1 MYPTRVLLRSAASR
15 DLSRR
20 IGRVDISTPPVSAR
34 AAVIAT
40 QTILLVT
47 WTTVVIL
54 RAWVSDDAFITLRTV
69 DNALNG
75 YGLRWNVVERVQA
88 YTHPLWMLAT
98 TAVSWVIGSPYFAVV
113 WMSIACS
120 VAAAGLVALR
130 IANSGFGAAFA
141 LLLLMS
147 STAFLDYSTS
157 GLENPLTHLLLAVF
171 VLAWL
176 SRRPSPRT
184 TCVLALLMAGLLL
197 NRVDAGLLVLPAFL
211 AVAWRRPFR
220 ANLVATAL
228 GMSPVAAWE
237 LFSVI
242 YYGFPFPNTAYAKLG
257 TGISSVQLLLQG
269 GYYFANS
276 LRFDVVTLLAIGGAI
291 GSSTRRSHQHL
302 RPLAYGIALYLIYIL
317 RIGGDF
323 MSGRFFAAPFFLAT
337 IVLARVPWPS
347 TWRLQS
353 AIVAGVVALRA
364 TMLIGPTEI
373 TWRMASATSVLS
385 TRTRPALSLRADRR
399 CREGPFSVHGLELR
413 SRGRQVVQTGVIGMT
428 GYFAG
433 PEVHIVDFFALSDP
447 LLARRPADPR
457 LTDRSF
463 SAPHSGGVHRFDPTP
478 AKRDRESPYCALLR
492 RPGARDA
499 GTAMDVGAVEGHR
512 PSESRSENHLKMP
525 AHPSRSQ
532 QAHEVGFL
540 QPPTLT

>member
-1 MYPTRVLLRSAASR
+1 MYPNLVLLRSATSS

-20 IGRVDISTPPVSAR
+20 IGRVSISTPRVSAR
-34 AAVIAT
+34 AAVIAI
-40 QTILLVT
+40 QTMLLVT

-120 VAAAGLVALR
+120 AAAAGLLALR
-130 IANSGFGAAFA
+130 IANSWFGAVLA

-184 TCVLALLMAGLLL
+184 TGVLALVMAGLLL

-220 ANLVATAL
+220 ANLLATAL

-237 LFSVI
+237 LFSVV

-257 TGISSVQLLLQG
+257 TGISSLQLLLQG

-276 LRFDVVTLLAIGGAI
+276 LRYDVVTLLAIGGAI
-291 GSSTRRSHQHL
+291 GFSTRRSNQHL
-302 RPLAYGIALYLIYIL
+302 RPLAYGIALYLLYIL

-323 MSGRFFAAPFFLAT
+323 MSGRFFSAPFFLAT

-347 TWRLQS
+347 TWMLQS
-353 AIVAGVVALRA
+353 AIVAGVITLRA
-364 TMLIGPTEI
+364 AMLTGPTEI
-373 TWRMASATSVLS
+373 GMAHGISDQRLVYQDATRLVTQGRSPV
-385 TRTRPALSLRADRR
+385 
-399 CREGPFSVHGLELR
+399 REGPASVRGLELR
-413 SRGRQVVQTGVIGMT
+413 ARGRQVVQTGVIGMT

-433 PEVHIVDFFALSDP
+433 PDVHIVDFFALSDP

-457 LTDRSF
+457 SRIGHF
-463 SAPHSGGVHRFDPTP
+463 RRRIP
-478 AKRDRESPYCALLR
+478 AGYIESIRRRENVIESPR
-492 RPGARDA
+492 IARFYDDLVLVTQGPLWTWA
-499 GTAMDVGAVEGHR
+499 RWRAIVRLNLVQRTI
-512 PSESRSENHLKMP
+512 
-525 AHPSRSQ
+525 
-532 QAHEVGFL
+532 
-540 QPPTLT
+540 

>member
-1 MYPTRVLLRSAASR
+1 VS
-15 DLSRR
+15 
-20 IGRVDISTPPVSAR
+20 ISPSPVSAR

-88 YTHPLWMLAT
+88 YTHPLWLLT
-98 TAVSWVIGSPYFAVV
+98 TIAVSWIIGSPYLAVV
-113 WMSIACS
+113 WISIACS
-120 VAAAGLVALR
+120 VAAAGLLALR
-130 IANSGFGAAFA
+130 IADSGFGAVFA

-171 VLAWL
+171 VLAWF
-176 SRRPSPRT
+176 SRDPSPRT
-184 TCVLALLMAGLLL
+184 TCLLALLMAGLLL

-220 ANLVATAL
+220 ANLLATAV
-228 GMSPVAAWE
+228 GMSPLAAWE
-237 LFSVI
+237 LFSVV

-257 TGISSVQLLLQG
+257 TGISSVQLLFQA

-276 LRFDVVTLLAIGGAI
+276 LRFDVVTLLAIGGAM
-291 GSSTRRSHQHL
+291 GLATRRSNQHL
-302 RPLAYGIALYLIYIL
+302 RPLIYGIALYLIYIL

-323 MSGRFFAAPFFLAT
+323 MAGRFFAAPFFLAT

-347 TWRLQS
+347 TWTVRL
-353 AIVAGVVALRA
+353 AIVAVVVTLRA
-364 TMLIGPTEI
+364 TMLIGPAEAS
-373 TWRMASATSVLS
+373 MAHGISDQRLVYQDATRLVTQGRSPV
-385 TRTRPALSLRADRR
+385 
-399 CREGPFSVHGLELR
+399 REGPASLRGLELR
-413 SRGRQVVQTGVIGMT
+413 TRGRQVVQSGVIGMT

-433 PEVHIVDFFALSDP
+433 PDVHIVDFFALSDP

-457 LTDRSF
+457 SRIGHF
-463 SAPHSGGVHRFDPTP
+463 RRRIP
-478 AKRDRESPYCALLR
+478 AGYIDSIRRRRNLIESPR
-492 RPGARDA
+492 IARYYDDLVLVTQGPLWTRERWRA
-499 GTAMDVGAVEGHR
+499 IVRLNLFQRTI
-512 PSESRSENHLKMP
+512 
-525 AHPSRSQ
+525 
-532 QAHEVGFL
+532 
-540 QPPTLT
+540 